1 MTAKKT
7 PAAAEALAEMIPF
20 HFEGTDFVVAPSSEW
35 SFDALEAYETGRV
48 LAFLSEILDEDS
60 YKALRAMKPKASVL
74 GEFVVTLQKAVGI
87 AGKLTALVALL
98 RNDSDVVEADLQ
110 RFYHV
115 DLADYWRGEL
125 SPRRLSVLI
134 EQLPAE
140 SATARK
146 LSGADGWNR
155 LEFLVSDL
163 YQAFTGE
170 VHPARP
176 KPTSGTSKRY
186 DRLRAALEAQKARLH
201 ARPKEAPE

>member
-1 MTAKKT
+1 M
-7 PAAAEALAEMIPF
+7 
-20 HFEGTDFVVAPSSEW
+20 
-35 SFDALEAYETGRV
+35 
-48 LAFLSEILDEDS
+48 
-60 YKALRAMKPKASVL
+60 
-74 GEFVVTLQKAVGI
+74 
-87 AGKLTALVALL
+87 
-98 RNDSDVVEADLQ
+98 VEADLQ
-110 RFYHV
+110 RFYRV

-125 SPRRLSVLI
+125 SPRRLSVLV

-176 KPTSGTSKRY
+176 KPSSGSSSSRY
-186 DRLRAALEAQKARLH
+186 DRMRAALEAQKARLH
-201 ARPKEAPE
+201 ASPKEAPE